1 MVFKRVYYWVHHHI
15 NCVWDDITDIT
26 KIDVDIIRYC
36 IVGYIWIHHQYG
48 KIGQNPWKPLLFTSK
63 IRWDLW
69 IFMDVHP
76 PENLLIYPS
85 PASPQWLGMQ
95 KKRKRNTQEMFFPAT
110 HIRCPKPLS
119 VDPWKTHQDSPCWGA
134 TQKLLPAG
142 PEGMGP
148 EFRPPARFHFS
159 ADAADAADARW
170 NFWDLEGARIPIAKG
185 GKGHCFFGF
194 SLEDMEEPI
203 EKGIETTSLQHTPCL
218 KELPP
223 TGPRFLASHRRIGSF
238 LGGSQ
243 VGFPTLIELLPTND
257 LGLGYVS

>member
-1 MVFKRVYYWVHHHI
+1 MDTSSIWEWV
-15 NCVWDDITDIT
+15 
-26 KIDVDIIRYC
+26 KL
-36 IVGYIWIHHQYG
+36 
-48 KIGQNPWKPLLFTSK
+48 PWKPLLFTSK
-63 IRWDLW
+63 SLGFMDDLW
-69 IFMDVHP
+69 MFIPLKIWICHVDLSLTSFSTMTF
-76 PENLLIYPS
+76 
-85 PASPQWLGMQ
+85 GMQ
-95 KKRKRNTQEMFFPAT
+95 KKKTRRKRNTQEMFFPAS
-110 HIRCPKPLS
+110 HIRCPKPFS

-159 ADAADAADARW
+159 ADAADAPW

-203 EKGIETTSLQHTPCL
+203 QKGIETTSLQHTPCL

>member
-48 KIGQNPWKPLLFTSK
+48 NGSKPMKTPSVHIKNPLGFMDIYGCSSPWKSVDLSLTSFSTMTRNAK
-63 IRWDLW
+63 
-69 IFMDVHP
+69 
-76 PENLLIYPS
+76 
-85 PASPQWLGMQ
+85 

-159 ADAADAADARW
+159 ADAADARW

-194 SLEDMEEPI
+194 SLENMEEPI

>member
-1 MVFKRVYYWVHHHI
+1 
-15 NCVWDDITDIT
+15 
-26 KIDVDIIRYC
+26 
-36 IVGYIWIHHQYG
+36 
-48 KIGQNPWKPLLFTSK
+48 
-63 IRWDLW
+63 
-69 IFMDVHP
+69 
-76 PENLLIYPS
+76 
-85 PASPQWLGMQ
+85 
-95 KKRKRNTQEMFFPAT
+95 
-110 HIRCPKPLS
+110 
-119 VDPWKTHQDSPCWGA
+119 
-134 TQKLLPAG
+134 
-142 PEGMGP
+142 
-148 EFRPPARFHFS
+148 
-159 ADAADAADARW
+159 
-170 NFWDLEGARIPIAKG
+170 LEGARIPIAKG